1 MFPIQTKRYQIVL
14 EKIIQNQSLTAASFA
29 PGLNFSDWTDL
40 RDWHL
45 LGLGGAAPYWDL
57 QNIFHLLGMEA
68 AARRRLELLL
78 SLFSSFASCLL
89 LLEDSSFPL
98 LPRPCSTSSLGVFV
112 SVLLCL
118 DLDHDPDLDLDLDLN
133 LVPSFST
140 FLLLLSSSVSSWG

>member
-1 MFPIQTKRYQIVL
+1 M
-14 EKIIQNQSLTAASFA
+14 
-29 PGLNFSDWTDL
+29 
-40 RDWHL
+40 
-45 LGLGGAAPYWDL
+45 GGAAPYWDL
-57 QNIFHLLGMEA
+57 QNIFHSLAIA

-140 FLLLLSSSVSSWG
+140 FLLLLSSSVSS

>member
-1 MFPIQTKRYQIVL
+1 MIGQIFGIDTYWGW
-14 EKIIQNQSLTAASFA
+14 EEQ
-29 PGLNFSDWTDL
+29 
-40 RDWHL
+40 
-45 LGLGGAAPYWDL
+45 AAPYWDL
-57 QNIFHLLGMEA
+57 QNIFHLLAMA

-98 LPRPCSTSSLGVFV
+98 LPRPCSSSSLGAFV

-118 DLDHDPDLDLDLDLN
+118 DLDHDPDLDLDLDLDFD

-140 FLLLLSSSVSSWG
+140 FLLLLSSSSVSS